1 MSSEAVAARVPLPFR
16 VGPRTLARVHRRLVR
31 MTVSL
36 PQAVAGQPLTLPG
49 LPPLADGYYLRAVPE
64 LQAASLGGGS
74 GMRAFVRQSYPRHYA
89 DLGLGYDAYLATF
102 SAKTRSSLKR
112 KARKLAERS
121 GGTLDVQAYR
131 TPAEIA
137 EFHADARAVS
147 APTYQEKLL
156 DAGLPD
162 DLAQMQALAARDQ
175 VRAFLLFVDG
185 RAVAYLY
192 APGEGATLRY
202 EHLGYDP
209 AFGEWSVGSVL
220 QLEAMRLLMDEARFR
235 WFDFTEG
242 DGQHKRAF
250 ATASIASVDLLLLR
264 PTFANVAAAF
274 ALASFDRFVSF
285 AKRIARR

>member
-1 MSSEAVAARVPLPFR
+1 MSADAIVARTPLPFR
-16 VGPRTLARVHRRLVR
+16 VGARTLGRVHRQLVR
-31 MTVSL
+31 VTVPL
-36 PQAVAGQPLTLPG
+36 EQAIVGAPLTLPG
-49 LPPLADGYYLRAVPE
+49 LPAQADGYYLRAVPANQVSALE
-64 LQAASLGGGS
+64 ATS
-74 GMRAFVRQSYPRHYA
+74 GMRVFVRQGYPHHYA
-89 DLGLGYDAYLATF
+89 DLGLGYENYLAAF

-121 GGTLDVQAYR
+121 GGTLDVRVYR
-131 TPAEIA
+131 SPAEIA

-147 APTYQEKLL
+147 VLTYQEKLL
-156 DAGLPD
+156 DSGLPE

-175 VRAFLLFVDG
+175 VRAFLAFVDG

-220 QLEAMRLLMDEARFR
+220 QLEAMRLLMEEARFR

-250 ATASIASVDLLLLR
+250 ATGSIPSVDLLLLR
-264 PTFANVAAAF
+264 PTFGNVAAAS
-274 ALASFDRFVSF
+274 ALASFDRLVSF

>member
-1 MSSEAVAARVPLPFR
+1 
-16 VGPRTLARVHRRLVR
+16 
-31 MTVSL
+31 MTVAL

-49 LPPLADGYYLRAVPE
+49 LPPQADGYYLRAVPE
-64 LQAASLGGGS
+64 VQAASLGGGS

-102 SAKTRSSLKR
+102 SGKTRSSLKR

-121 GGTLDVQAYR
+121 GGALDVRLYR

-147 APTYQEKLL
+147 ALTYQEKLL

-250 ATASIASVDLLLLR
+250 ATGSIASVDLLLLR
-264 PTFANVAAAF
+264 PTLGNFAVAS
-274 ALASFDRFVSF
+274 ALASFDRLVSF

>member
-16 VGPRTLARVHRRLVR
+16 VGPRTVARVHRRLVR
-31 MTVSL
+31 TTVPL
-36 PQAVAGQPLTLPG
+36 EQAIAGKSLTLAG
-49 LPPLADGYYLRAVPE
+49 LPPQADGYYLRAVPE
-64 LQAASLGGGS
+64 GQVASLGGGS
-74 GMRAFVRQSYPRHYA
+74 GMRAFVRQRYPHHYA
-89 DLGLGYDAYLATF
+89 DLGLGYEAYLATF

-112 KARKLAERS
+112 KARKLADRS
-121 GGTLDVQAYR
+121 GGTLDVRVYR
-131 TPAEIA
+131 TPAELA
-137 EFHADARAVS
+137 EFFADARAVS
-147 APTYQEKLL
+147 ALTYQEKLL
-156 DAGLPD
+156 DAGLPE
-162 DLAQMQALAARDQ
+162 DLAEMQALAARDQ

-220 QLEAMRLLMDEARFR
+220 QLEAMRLLMEEGRFR

-250 ATASIASVDLLLLR
+250 ATGSIPSVDLLLLR
-264 PTFANVAAAF
+264 PTFGNVAAAS
-274 ALASFDRFVSF
+274 ALAGFDRFVSF
-285 AKRIARR
+285 AKRIVRR